1 MARKSIR
8 LQLAFHHHQPVG
20 NFTEAMDACCRGGYL
35 PLLRAI
41 ERAAPVKFHLSYS
54 GPVLEHLA
62 ARVPEYLELLESLVG
77 RGQVEVLAAAHY
89 EPILA
94 DLEEE
99 DRTAHIEASLAWWQA
114 RLGVR
119 PRGLWLAEGVWEDS
133 LAGTLHR
140 AGITHT
146 LLAKERFIQ
155 GGAAPGRV
163 QGYFTTDHHGRVCR
177 IFPIEEG
184 LQRLMPFG
192 KVEDLVQYLRRQAGR
207 GDAVLTFAD
216 NAERWGVWE
225 GTGERVLLSGH
236 ADQLFAALRDN
247 ADWVQTW
254 HFSEVLNRVPS
265 SGRCSLPPGVSKELG
280 IWSLPDEAR
289 SAFQQARQNLEVRF
303 DADQFLPYF
312 RTGSWGGFRVRYR
325 EANWM
330 HQFGRFMVQRARQAG
345 DPGVRERALRWLH
358 EAQCNTAYWYG
369 TSGGIYAPHLRE
381 AVWSRL
387 LQARALTAPPG
398 PSLIEEDIDADGNPE
413 ILAETGDAAAW
424 VLPAAG
430 GGLAFWARGASP
442 RNVLNIM
449 TRHQESTL
457 GRADRT
463 IQERDAQGAEVDR
476 MDRAGFLDLFLKR
489 QATAEE
495 LAAGRSA
502 DQGDFYGRPWRVL
515 ESGIGEDGVLRLRME
530 RAAAVVAGHAVP
542 VRVRKSLA
550 LSPDGGLV
558 LAWEIANE
566 GSVPLHT
573 VHGVEVGFG
582 FTGPE
587 VLLGSGGHGRPA
599 GQAWYEGQAREVWMA
614 SGPAGLK
621 VRLEWQG
628 AGPLWSY
635 PLSVTQGDGRAVFQG
650 QAMVVGHPVDLE
662 PGAAC
667 SWSLRASIVTI

>member
-1 MARKSIR
+1 
-8 LQLAFHHHQPVG
+8 
-20 NFTEAMDACCRGGYL
+20 MDACCRNGYL
-35 PLLRAI
+35 PLLRAM

-62 ARVPEYLELLESLVG
+62 ARVPEYLELLEKMV
-77 RGQVEVLAAAHY
+77 RCGQVEILAAAHY

-99 DRTAHIEASLAWWQA
+99 DRAAHIEASLAWWQA
-114 RLGVR
+114 RLGIR

-155 GGAAPGRV
+155 AGIAPGRV
-163 QGYFTTDHHGRVCR
+163 QGYFTTDYHGRVCR
-177 IFPIEEG
+177 IFPVEEA

-192 KVEDLVQYLRRQAGR
+192 QVEDLVQYLRRQAGR

-225 GTGERVLLSGH
+225 GTEERVLRSGH

-254 HFSEVLNRVPS
+254 HFSEVLDRLPS

-289 SAFQQARQNLEVRF
+289 NAFQQARQNLEVRF

-312 RTGSWGGFRVRYR
+312 RVGSWGGFRVRYR

-330 HQFGRFMVQRARQAG
+330 HQFGRFMAQRARQAAKAE
-345 DPGVRERALRWLH
+345 VRERALRWLH

-381 AVWSRL
+381 AVWLRL
-387 LQARALTAPPG
+387 LQARALTAPAEPA
-398 PSLIEEDIDADGNPE
+398 LIQEDIDADGLPE

-430 GGLAFWARGASP
+430 GGLAFWTRGALP
-442 RNVLNIM
+442 CNVLNIM
-449 TRHQESTL
+449 TRHLESTQ

-463 IQERDAQGAEVDR
+463 IQGRDAQGDEVDR
-476 MDRAGFLDLFLKR
+476 RDRAGFLDLFLKR
-489 QATAEE
+489 QTTAEE

-502 DQGDFYGRPWRVL
+502 DLGDFYGRPWRVL
-515 ESGIGEDGVLRLRME
+515 ESSAEEDGALRVVME
-530 RAAAVVAGHAVP
+530 RAAAVVVGHAVL
-542 VRVRKSLA
+542 VRMRKTLTLA
-550 LSPDGGLV
+550 PDGGLT
-558 LAWEIANE
+558 LSWEIANE
-566 GSVPLHT
+566 GNVPLHT

-582 FTGPE
+582 FTGAE
-587 VLLGSGGHGRPA
+587 AMLGSAEHRRPA
-599 GQAWYEGQAREVWMA
+599 GQAWYQGQARDLWMA
-614 SGPAGLK
+614 SGPTGLG
-621 VRLEWQG
+621 VRLEWQEP
-628 AGPLWSY
+628 GPLWSY
-635 PLSVTQGDGRAVFQG
+635 PLNVTQGDGRAVFQG
-650 QAMVVGHPVDLE
+650 QAIVVGHLVDLE
-662 PGAAC
+662 PGASCA
-667 SWSLRASIVTI
+667 WNLRATIVTMG